1 MRLTGKDELRYD
13 MTEQQLSQYDAV
25 NESAEPADPWRNEL
39 QDRLA
44 RYKRRRGRRIEG
56 AFTMRFPFPAD
67 DPAVPGEPSPAAV
80 AVATAV
86 ADMLEEEAEQPVML
100 AAPVTDEQPSEFT
113 AEADAEI
120 APPSL
125 QESPAAVDL
134 VLEEPVAQ
142 EVEPGPFVD
151 PHPRPKPKRK
161 VIAFPRQHSVTV
173 EAEYR
178 LADPVT
184 AEVPRI
190 LDVPEELESTPFLD
204 GLQLDL
210 PDAAKFEASRDHI
223 ELPCQPVRVSLRML
237 AGAVD
242 MAVAGVG
249 TGVFAA
255 VAFKVLPELPPAKLL
270 VLGLVVSTVVL
281 WSAYQYLFVVY
292 AGKTLGMMA
301 AKTRLRTFKGRSL
314 TMRQRQLR
322 VLSLF
327 LSSLS
332 LGMGLMWAFVDVDG
346 LCWHDRLSQTFLA
359 RWDSLPNGASPLTRP
374 GLPV

>member
-1 MRLTGKDELRYD
+1 
-13 MTEQQLSQYDAV
+13 MTEQQLSHYDAM
-25 NESAEPADPWRNEL
+25 NESAEPADPWRNEV

-67 DPAVPGEPSPAAV
+67 DPAVPVEPSPAAV

-86 ADMLEEEAEQPVML
+86 ADMLEEEAEQPV
-100 AAPVTDEQPSEFT
+100 AAF
-113 AEADAEI
+113 
-120 APPSL
+120 APLDVEPPA
-125 QESPAAVDL
+125 ESPAEAAAKFASPSLGELPVAADL
-134 VLEEPVAQ
+134 VLEAPLVA
-142 EVEPGPFVD
+142 EVVEEVAPARFVD

-223 ELPCQPVRVSLRML
+223 DLPCQPVRISLRMF
-237 AGAVD
+237 AGAID
-242 MAVAGVG
+242 LAVAGVG
-249 TGVFAA
+249 VGVFAA
-255 VAFKVLPELPPAKLL
+255 VAFKLLPELPSAKLL
-270 VLGLVVSTVVL
+270 VLGSIVSAVVL

-292 AGKTLGMMA
+292 AGNTLGMMA
-301 AKTRLRTFKGRSL
+301 ARIRLRTFKGRSL
-314 TMRQRQLR
+314 NMRQRQLR
-322 VLSLF
+322 VLTLF

-346 LCWHDRLSQTFLA
+346 LCWHDRLSQTFL
-359 RWDSLPNGASPLTRP
+359 TRRD
-374 GLPV
+374 

>member
-1 MRLTGKDELRYD
+1 M
-13 MTEQQLSQYDAV
+13 
-25 NESAEPADPWRNEL
+25 
-39 QDRLA
+39 
-44 RYKRRRGRRIEG
+44 
-56 AFTMRFPFPAD
+56 
-67 DPAVPGEPSPAAV
+67 
-80 AVATAV
+80 
-86 ADMLEEEAEQPVML
+86 
-100 AAPVTDEQPSEFT
+100 
-113 AEADAEI
+113 
-120 APPSL
+120 
-125 QESPAAVDL
+125 
-134 VLEEPVAQ
+134 
-142 EVEPGPFVD
+142 D

-223 ELPCQPVRVSLRML
+223 DLPCQPVRVSLRMF

-249 TGVFAA
+249 AGVFAA

-301 AKTRLRTFKGRSL
+301 ASIRLRTFKGRSL

-322 VLSLF
+322 VLSLI
-327 LSSLS
+327 LVVAIAGNGTDVGVCRRGRPLLARPPEPNLPHPS
-332 LGMGLMWAFVDVDG
+332 GLIAQRGSFATDKTGSTSVDFKSAPDSRGRHPKQLPPESRSQELQLDVYARQQFTKTGSPGLRRHHGDVD
-346 LCWHDRLSQTFLA
+346 LHLVLASCRDRAVRSRVVRLL
-359 RWDSLPNGASPLTRP
+359 RGR
-374 GLPV
+374 